1 MANLR
6 GHDLNLVNNL
16 KKIKKVELDN
26 RTDKRTALKIIRDRT
41 KLNPDVC
48 PFREFG
54 HLDCGGLDRYGLH
67 KYGNKNH
74 PMYIYLKNHV
84 PILIQADERKN
95 YWNDHD

>member
-26 RTDKRTALKIIRDRT
+26 RTDKRTALKIIRDHT

-74 PMYIYLKNHV
+74 PTAFGCRPSGPCIFTLK
-84 PILIQADERKN
+84 ITFRI
-95 YWNDHD
+95 